1 MSLNSS
7 TSPQHN
13 PMDTIIILN
22 NTELHAMIARM
33 DSYGG
38 SFVSSIAQALR
49 FADPKNRQRLLD
61 AFPDL
66 VEKYGPNTKFTQVK
80 EAVEV

>member
-1 MSLNSS
+1 MNS
-7 TSPQHN
+7 TQ
-13 PMDTIIILN
+13 
-22 NTELHAMIARM
+22 LHSMIALM
-33 DSYGG
+33 EKYGG
-38 SFVSSIAQALR
+38 SFVTAIAQALR
-49 FADPKNRQRLLD
+49 YADPANRQRLLN